1 MTVLDL
7 CQHHYQVLLGI
18 FQMDYI
24 AKNVQCSFSPDYMKV
39 KDNQWSCTQLIF
51 KCLDCNKDYN
61 QDFNKKLINRFSSTY
76 NFCDRDINKFILL
89 LRKGADPYEYMNS
102 WEKFDETS
110 LPNKEGFYTS
120 LQVLITAM
128 QKEYSK
134 N

>member
-1 MTVLDL
+1 
-7 CQHHYQVLLGI
+7 
-18 FQMDYI
+18 MDYI

-51 KCLDCNKDYN
+51 MCLDCNKDYN
-61 QDFNKKLINRFSSTY
+61 KDFNRELINKFSSRY
-76 NFCDRDINKFILL
+76 NFCDRDINKFISL

-102 WEKFDETS
+102 WERFDETS
-110 LPNKEGFYTS
+110 LPNKEYFYTS

-128 QKEYSK
+128 QKEYSQ